1 MYHYNVIED
10 TQNDGDA
17 KKYSFWKTCGI
28 VHGALHKHL

>member
-17 KKYSFWKTCGI
+17 KKIFILEDLWHRSRCTT
-28 VHGALHKHL
+28 